1 MMMLE
6 AIREVLNV
14 RLLLLAEA
22 ALPQRQFQAFRKL
35 VLDEI
40 GNTGLEQDLVRVVA
54 AMRQG
59 ERCGAG
65 GKRSAV
71 ARNSTHQP
79 PIGHRPAVFDSLD
92 FIGAQPL
99 GVVLHE

>member
-54 AMRQG
+54 DMRQG
-59 ERCGAG
+59 ERCGA

-79 PIGHRPAVFDSLD
+79 PIGHRPAVIDSFD
-92 FIGAQPL
+92 FIGA
-99 GVVLHE
+99 

>member
-1 MMMLE
+1 MVMVE

-14 RLLLLAEA
+14 RKRRLLLFAEA
-22 ALPQRQFQAFRKL
+22 ALPQAQFQAFRKL
-35 VLDEI
+35 VLDEM

-54 AMRQG
+54 DMRQG

-92 FIGAQPL
+92 FIGA
-99 GVVLHE
+99 